1 MTLPTKT
8 LGRTGIEVTQLG
20 YGAMEVRGTRIWGGR
35 PCSDDQAKVI
45 LNAVIDSGISMIDTA
60 NDYGKSELYI
70 GRYLAQRR
78 DEYFLAT
85 KCGCHMQ
92 FGSVDHDET
101 PHVWTQDNVLR
112 NVSDSLLKMQTDHI
126 DLLQLHNPDPETVE
140 SMKILDTLNELK
152 KAGVIRFLG
161 CSTTLPHIKT
171 YLEWDVFDVYQI
183 PYSALE
189 RRHEFWITKA
199 GETGAGI
206 IVRGG
211 VARGEPGEGVGD
223 RDRWKT
229 FEQAGLDELLEAG
242 ESRTAFLLRYTLS
255 HPYCH
260 TTIVGTMSPEHLKEN
275 IRIAEKGQ
283 LPEDVY
289 AEAKRRLSEAGE
301 APED

>member
-1 MTLPTKT
+1 MALPTRI
-8 LGRTGIEVTQLG
+8 LGRTGVEVTQLG

-35 PCSDDQAKVI
+35 PCSDSQAEEI
-45 LNAVIDSGISMIDTA
+45 LTAVLDSGINMIDTA

-70 GRYLAQRR
+70 GRYLADRR

-101 PHVWTQDNVLR
+101 PHVWTQENVLR
-112 NVSDSLLKMQTDHI
+112 NIADSLLKMQTDHV

-140 SMKILDTLNELK
+140 SMKIVETMQDLK
-152 KAGVIRFLG
+152 KAGVVRFLG
-161 CSTTLPHIKT
+161 CSTTVPHIQT
-171 YLEWDVFDVYQI
+171 YLDWDVFDVYQI

-189 RRHEFWITKA
+189 RRHENWITKA
-199 GETGAGI
+199 GEAGAGI

-211 VARGEPGEGVGD
+211 VARGEPGEGVGSS
-223 RDRWKT
+223 DRWGT
-229 FEQAGLDELLEAG
+229 FEKAGLDELREPG

-260 TTIVGTMSPEHLKEN
+260 TTIVGTMKAAHLQEN
-275 IRIAEKGQ
+275 IRIAEKGP
-283 LPEDVY
+283 LPDDVY

-301 APED
+301 EPED

>member
-8 LGRTGIEVTQLG
+8 LGRTGIQVTQLG
-20 YGAMEVRGTRIWGGR
+20 YGAMEVRGTRIWSGR
-35 PCSDDQAKVI
+35 PCSDEQAKEI
-45 LNAVIDSGISMIDTA
+45 LNAVVDSGINMIDTA

-70 GRYLAQRR
+70 GRYLAHRR
-78 DEYFLAT
+78 EQYFLAT

-101 PHVWTQDNVLR
+101 PHVWTQENVLR

-140 SMKILDTLNELK
+140 SMKILDTLNDLK
-152 KAGVIRFLG
+152 KAGVVRFLG
-161 CSTTLPHIKT
+161 CSTTVPHIKT

-189 RRHEFWITKA
+189 RRHEDWITKA
-199 GETGAGI
+199 GVTGAGI

-223 RDRWKT
+223 RDRWQT
-229 FEQAGLDELLEAG
+229 FEEAGLDELCETG

-260 TTIVGTMSPEHLKEN
+260 TTIVGTMSPAHLQEN
-275 IRIAEKGQ
+275 IRIAEKGP
-283 LPEDVY
+283 LPDDVY
-289 AEAKRRLSEAGE
+289 AEAKRRLTQAGE
-301 APED
+301 TPEE

>member
-229 FEQAGLDELLEAG
+229 FEQAGLDELLVAG

-260 TTIVGTMSPEHLKEN
+260 TTIVGTMSPAHLQEN
-275 IRIAEKGQ
+275 IRIAEKGP

-289 AEAKRRLSEAGE
+289 VEAKRRLTQAGE
-301 APED
+301 VPEE

>member
-1 MTLPTKT
+1 MALPTKT
-8 LGRTGIEVTQLG
+8 LGRTGIQVTQLG

-35 PCSDDQAKVI
+35 PCSDEQAKVI
-45 LNAVIDSGISMIDTA
+45 LNAVVDSGINMIDTA

-70 GRYLAQRR
+70 GRYLAHRR

-85 KCGCHMQ
+85 KAGCHMQ

-101 PHVWTQDNVLR
+101 PHVWTQDNILR

-126 DLLQLHNPDPETVE
+126 DLVQLHNPDPETVE
-140 SMKILDTLNELK
+140 SMKILDTLNDLK
-152 KAGVIRFLG
+152 KSGVVRFLG
-161 CSTTLPHIKT
+161 CSTTLPHIQT
-171 YLEWDVFDVYQI
+171 YLDWDVFDVYQI

-189 RRHEFWITKA
+189 RRHEDWITNA

-229 FEQAGLDELLEAG
+229 FEQAGLDELCEAG

-255 HPYCH
+255 HPFCH
-260 TTIVGTMSPEHLKEN
+260 TTIVGTMSPEHLQEN
-275 IRIAEKGQ
+275 IRIAEKGP
-283 LPEDVY
+283 LPDDVY
-289 AEAKRRLSEAGE
+289 AEAKRRLSQAGE
-301 APED
+301 SPEE

>member
-1 MTLPTKT
+1 MALATRI
-8 LGRTGIEVTQLG
+8 LGRTGVEVTQLG

-35 PCSDDQAKVI
+35 PCSDAQAEEI
-45 LNAVIDSGISMIDTA
+45 LTAVLDSGINMIDTA

-70 GRYLAQRR
+70 GRYLADRR

-101 PHVWTQDNVLR
+101 PHVWTQDNILR
-112 NVSDSLLKMQTDHI
+112 NVADSLLKMQTDHV

-140 SMKILDTLNELK
+140 SMKIVETMQELK
-152 KAGVIRFLG
+152 KAGVVRFLG

-189 RRHEFWITKA
+189 RRHENWITKA
-199 GETGAGI
+199 GESGAGI
-206 IVRGG
+206 IIRGG
-211 VARGEPGEGVGD
+211 VARGEPGEGVGNT
-223 RDRWKT
+223 DRWRT
-229 FEQAGLDELLEAG
+229 FEKAGLDGLREAG

-260 TTIVGTMSPEHLKEN
+260 TTIVGTMNPAHLQEN
-275 IRIAEKGQ
+275 IRIAEKGP
-283 LPEDVY
+283 LSDDLY
-289 AEAKRRLSEAGE
+289 AEVKQRLSQVGE
-301 APED
+301 EPDD

>member
-1 MTLPTKT
+1 
-8 LGRTGIEVTQLG
+8 
-20 YGAMEVRGTRIWGGR
+20 
-35 PCSDDQAKVI
+35 
-45 LNAVIDSGISMIDTA
+45 MIDTA

-70 GRYLAQRR
+70 GRYLADRR

-92 FGSVDHDET
+92 FGSADHDET

-112 NVSDSLLKMQTDHI
+112 NVADSLLKMQTDSI
-126 DLLQLHNPDPETVE
+126 DLLQLHNPDPATVE
-140 SMKILDTLNELK
+140 SNKIVETMQDLK
-152 KAGVIRFLG
+152 KAGVVRFLG
-161 CSTTLPHIKT
+161 CSTTVPHIQT

-189 RRHEFWITKA
+189 RRHENWITKA
-199 GETGAGI
+199 GEAGAGI

-211 VARGEPGEGVGD
+211 VARGEPGEGVGSA
-223 RDRWKT
+223 DRWEI
-229 FEQAGLDELLEAG
+229 FEKAGLDELRQAG

-260 TTIVGTMSPEHLKEN
+260 TTIVGTMKAAHLQEN
-275 IRIAEKGQ
+275 IEIAEKGP
-283 LPEDVY
+283 LPADVY

-301 APED
+301 EPED

>member
-1 MTLPTKT
+1 
-8 LGRTGIEVTQLG
+8 
-20 YGAMEVRGTRIWGGR
+20 MEVRGTRIWGGR
-35 PCSDDQAKVI
+35 PCSDSQAEEI
-45 LNAVIDSGISMIDTA
+45 LTAVLDSGINMIDTA

-70 GRYLAQRR
+70 GRYLADRR

-101 PHVWTQDNVLR
+101 PHVWTQENVLR
-112 NVSDSLLKMQTDHI
+112 NIADSLLKMQTDHV

-140 SMKILDTLNELK
+140 SMKIVETMQDLK
-152 KAGVIRFLG
+152 KAGVVRFLG
-161 CSTTLPHIKT
+161 CSTTVPHIQT
-171 YLEWDVFDVYQI
+171 YLDWDVFDVYQI

-189 RRHEFWITKA
+189 RRHENWITKA
-199 GETGAGI
+199 GEAGAGI

-211 VARGEPGEGVGD
+211 VARGEPGEGVGSS
-223 RDRWKT
+223 DRWGT
-229 FEQAGLDELLEAG
+229 FEKAGLDELREPG

-260 TTIVGTMSPEHLKEN
+260 TTIVGTMKAAHLQEN
-275 IRIAEKGQ
+275 IRIAEKGP
-283 LPEDVY
+283 LPDDVY

-301 APED
+301 EPED

>member
-1 MTLPTKT
+1 
-8 LGRTGIEVTQLG
+8 
-20 YGAMEVRGTRIWGGR
+20 MEVRGTRIWGGR
-35 PCSDDQAKVI
+35 PCSDAQAEEI
-45 LNAVIDSGISMIDTA
+45 LKAVLDSGINMIDTA

-70 GRYLAQRR
+70 GRYLADRR

-112 NVSDSLLKMQTDHI
+112 NVADSLLKMQTDTI

-140 SMKILDTLNELK
+140 SMKIVETMQDLK
-152 KAGVIRFLG
+152 KAGVVRFLG
-161 CSTTLPHIKT
+161 CSTTVPHIQK
-171 YLEWDVFDVYQI
+171 YLDWDVFDVYQI

-189 RRHEFWITKA
+189 RRHENWITKA
-199 GETGAGI
+199 GEAGAGI

-211 VARGEPGEGVGD
+211 VARGEPGEGVGSA
-223 RDRWKT
+223 DRWGT
-229 FEQAGLDELLEAG
+229 FEKAGLDELREAG

-260 TTIVGTMSPEHLKEN
+260 TTIVGTMKAAHLQEN
-275 IRIAEKGQ
+275 IRIAEKGA
-283 LPEDVY
+283 LPDDVY

-301 APED
+301 KPED

>member
-1 MTLPTKT
+1 MALPTRI
-8 LGRTGIEVTQLG
+8 LGRTGVEVTQLG

-35 PCSDDQAKVI
+35 PCSDSQAEEI
-45 LNAVIDSGISMIDTA
+45 LTAVLDSGINMIDTA

-70 GRYLAQRR
+70 GRYLADRR

-101 PHVWTQDNVLR
+101 PHVWTQENVLR
-112 NVSDSLLKMQTDHI
+112 NIADSLLKMQTNHV

-140 SMKILDTLNELK
+140 SMKIVETMQDLK
-152 KAGVIRFLG
+152 KAGVVRFLG
-161 CSTTLPHIKT
+161 CSTTVPHIQT
-171 YLEWDVFDVYQI
+171 YLDWDVFDVYQI

-189 RRHEFWITKA
+189 RRHENWITKA
-199 GETGAGI
+199 GEAGAGI

-211 VARGEPGEGVGD
+211 VARGEPGEGVGSS
-223 RDRWKT
+223 DRWGT
-229 FEQAGLDELLEAG
+229 FEKAGLDELRETG

-260 TTIVGTMSPEHLKEN
+260 TTIVGTMKPEHLQEN
-275 IRIAEKGQ
+275 IRIAEKGP
-283 LPEDVY
+283 LPDDVY

-301 APED
+301 EPED